1 MQNIKLDRFEDQNG
15 SHCFIMNP
23 EAVCGSVSEM
33 KPNREF
39 RLKKKRRSP
48 RNNNIRSQRRH

>member
-23 EAVCGSVSEM
+23 KAALGSVSEM
-33 KPNREF
+33 KSDRKF

-48 RNNNIRSQRRH
+48 RKV